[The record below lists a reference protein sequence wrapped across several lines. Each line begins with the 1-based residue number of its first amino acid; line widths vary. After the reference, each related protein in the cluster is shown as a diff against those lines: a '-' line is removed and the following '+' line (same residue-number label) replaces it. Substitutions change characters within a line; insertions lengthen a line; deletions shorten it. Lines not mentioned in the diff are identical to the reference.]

1 MASLTAQ
8 TQSHPAT
15 CFQLAANLGF
25 HQRHE
30 KLYTEGT
37 QKLLLDF
44 QEQRHSCQGE
54 AALRQQLKVN
64 GGRATK
70 EGDSRGCPT
79 HLRKI
84 DILQKK
90 DSPNIFSKKEQ
101 LLCVTRSQ
109 SLWH

>member
-44 QEQRHSCQGE
+44 QEQSHSCQGE
-54 AALRQQLKVN
+54 AVLRQQLEVN

-70 EGDSRGCPT
+70 GGDSRGCPA

-90 DSPNIFSKKEQ
+90 IPQIFSQRKSN
-101 LLCVTRSQ
+101 CCA
-109 SLWH
+109 